1 MNFCSQNGQRV
12 KVTGGSKHGIPLAL
26 RVRRWESVARWR
38 VRCSDRS
45 KPLEQGWQGN
55 GFEVDLGARM
65 RERTGKGEQGRW
77 GWWWGGSVVSVGG
90 MGGGSGGGA
99 PGEVR
104 IERVL
109 LGPEDKGVGGG

>member
-1 MNFCSQNGQRV
+1 MAQ
-12 KVTGGSKHGIPLAL
+12 
-26 RVRRWESVARWR
+26 WR

-65 RERTGKGEQGRW
+65 REQTGKGEGRS
-77 GWWWGGSVVSVGG
+77 GWWETGN
-90 MGGGSGGGA
+90 GGGV

-104 IERVL
+104 IERVV
-109 LGPEDKGVGGG
+109 GPEDKGGGGLLCEGKSDAIE

>member
-1 MNFCSQNGQRV
+1 M
-12 KVTGGSKHGIPLAL
+12 
-26 RVRRWESVARWR
+26 ARWR

-65 RERTGKGEQGRW
+65 RERTGKGEGRW
-77 GWWWGGSVVSVGG
+77 GWWGSGVGVVGVGGS
-90 MGGGSGGGA
+90 GSGGGA

-109 LGPEDKGVGGG
+109 GPEDKGGGGG

>member
-1 MNFCSQNGQRV
+1 M
-12 KVTGGSKHGIPLAL
+12 
-26 RVRRWESVARWR
+26 ARWR

-55 GFEVDLGARM
+55 GFEVDLGART
-65 RERTGKGEQGRW
+65 RERTGKGEGGW
-77 GWWWGGSVVSVGG
+77 GWWGSGVGVGG
-90 MGGGSGGGA
+90 GT

-109 LGPEDKGVGGG
+109 GPEDKGGGG